1 MSDVQTGNVTS
12 KTIDLFSMLNLN
24 FKNDDLIYLP
34 NTIFI
39 DNMFFFESIY
49 FYVKDLHKRL
59 CLFDFF
65 LLNCLFYIC
74 LNRKKIIEIYNVD
87 KERKRKQ
94 TDE

>member
-65 LLNCLFYIC
+65 SS
-74 LNRKKIIEIYNVD
+74 
-87 KERKRKQ
+87 
-94 TDE
+94 